1 MVYIFFW
8 FVIFGLIYKKKL
20 INNKELELTT
30 KFDIL
35 FFYLWQP
42 YWIESAILNY
52 ENCHQITWTLVFM
65 II

>member
-1 MVYIFFW
+1 MVYIFIW

-35 FFYLWQP
+35 FFTYGSHIGLSQP
-42 YWIESAILNY
+42 
-52 ENCHQITWTLVFM
+52 F
-65 II
+65 